1 MADFDEIND
10 EADRVT
16 GLFDEKIKTFIES
29 KLDANNQSDINRA
42 VINNALTGIKIPIN
56 TSNPIARVTQ
66 YCNEFF

>member
-29 KLDANNQSDINRA
+29 KLDANNESDINRA
-42 VINNALTGIKIPIN
+42 VINSALTGIKIPIN

-66 YCNEFF
+66 Y